1 MSMAYLVVHF
11 NGLKCPK
18 THVRAYRIS
27 AKKIQGR
34 NIGIPVL
41 KGREGVKGSGILGQK
56 MKSKGWKLDRD

>member
-1 MSMAYLVVHF
+1 MSQ
-11 NGLKCPK
+11 NS
-18 THVRAYRIS
+18 RASIPDFCK
-27 AKKIQGR
+27 KKIQGR